1 MIGTELTVGRF
12 NISFDYMPSYMFVRP
27 DTETGILRHDVALT
41 LRAVLFKPKKAKGL
55 FEGLEKILKDGG
67 GDMGKKKDKTKEM

>member
-55 FEGLEKILKDGG
+55 FEGLEKILKDAEP
-67 GDMGKKKDKTKEM
+67 GKKKDKTKEM